1 MRVPFLDL
9 RVTDPAEKAALLS
22 SVERVLDHGRLING
36 PEMEVLES
44 KVAEYCGRRFAV
56 GVGSGTVALFLALK
70 GLGIGPGD
78 EVITTS
84 LSWIATANAIGLL
97 GATPVFADIGDD
109 LNIDPDSAARLVG
122 PKTKAIVPVHY
133 TGRICRMEAFEAL
146 CAKHNLLLVED
157 AAQSFGSRLN
167 DRPAGN
173 FGTLAC
179 FSMNS
184 MKVFASCG
192 EAGMLLTDDPAM
204 RDRLVSLRYNGTVN
218 RETCLEPSLNGRM
231 ETMQAAMLLT
241 RLPMVPGIIQA
252 RQERARWYD
261 ELLAGVV
268 DTPPAAPGL
277 FHSYY
282 TYTIQAHRRDELKEH
297 LEKSGV
303 ECKIQHPIL
312 MPDQPPYKSC
322 RAETGNARRVQAR
335 ILCIPANEKISRPQ
349 VEYVAAAIR
358 SFYGV

>member
-1 MRVPFLDL
+1 MHVPFLDL

-22 SVERVLDHGRLING
+22 AVERVLDHGRLING
-36 PEMEVLES
+36 PEMETLET
-44 KVAEYCGRRFAV
+44 KVAESCGRRFAV
-56 GVGSGTVALFLALK
+56 GVGSGTVALYLALK

-109 LNIDPDSAARLVG
+109 LNIDPDSAARLVTSR
-122 PKTKAIVPVHY
+122 TKAIVPVHY

-146 CAKHNLLLVED
+146 CSEHKLLLVED

-173 FGTLAC
+173 FGAVAC

-192 EAGMLLTDDPAM
+192 EAGMILTDDAAM
-204 RDRLVSLRYNGTVN
+204 RERLVSLRYNGTVN
-218 RETCLEPSLNGRM
+218 RETCIEPSLNGRM
-231 ETMQAAMLLT
+231 ETLQAAILLE
-241 RLPMVPGIIQA
+241 RLPLVPAIIQA
-252 RQERARWYD
+252 RQERAAWYD
-261 ELLAGVV
+261 ALLADVV
-268 DTPPAAPGL
+268 DTPPATPGL

-282 TYTIQAHRRDELKEH
+282 TYTIQADRRDELKAY
-297 LEKSGV
+297 LEARGV

-322 RAETGNARRVQAR
+322 RAETNNARRVQAR
-335 ILCIPANEKISRPQ
+335 ILCIPANEKISREQ
-349 VEYVAAAIR
+349 VEYVAQSIR
-358 SFYGV
+358 SFYGS